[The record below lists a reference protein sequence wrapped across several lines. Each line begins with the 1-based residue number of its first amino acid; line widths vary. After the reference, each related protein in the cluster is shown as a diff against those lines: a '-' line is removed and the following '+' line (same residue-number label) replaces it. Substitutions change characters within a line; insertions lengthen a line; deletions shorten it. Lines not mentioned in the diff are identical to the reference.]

1 MELVVQTN
9 VIHNQTH
16 AFAKLVLLEQMTVQ
30 NVLMVIMVIQ
40 IVNLVI
46 CVTTMGQYLSMNY
59 LNVNNWMEFKNVI
72 AKKIILAT
80 YAICAKKAGTVE
92 VNVVF
97 MCKLIINV

>member
-1 MELVVQTN
+1 
-9 VIHNQTH
+9 
-16 AFAKLVLLEQMTVQ
+16 MTVQ

-40 IVNLVI
+40 IVNLAI
-46 CVTTMGQYLSMNY
+46 CVTLMGQYLSMNY